1 MMDYLDRATAPL
13 SEAEWNRIDETI
25 VSAARTTLVGRRV
38 VEALGPLGVGT
49 YNIPFSVYTG
59 KNAASADM
67 TGEGESS
74 MVAASYR
81 QAVSLPQLYTDF
93 KMAWRDMETDR
104 QLGLPV
110 DVSAAD
116 IAAGSVASQEDALIF
131 NGNKELGLEGL
142 FTATGRSTV
151 KIGNWDEPGTGL
163 ADVVKAINHL
173 ANSGHYGPYALVMSP
188 AQFGKL
194 IRVYA
199 NTGMLELDQIKAIVS
214 GGIYY
219 SNAID
224 GQKAVLVEVG
234 AKNLSLAIG
243 QDLTVGYLGAERMN
257 HLFRVLETV
266 ALLIRRPSAICT
278 LE

>member
-1 MMDYLDRATAPL
+1 MDYLDRATAPL
-13 SEAEWNRIDETI
+13 SETEWNRIDETT
-25 VSAARTTLVGRRV
+25 VSSARTVLVGRRV
-38 VEALGPLGVGT
+38 VEVLGPLGVGAYT
-49 YNIPFSVYTG
+49 IPYSVYTG
-59 KNAASADM
+59 KSGAGVDM

-74 MVAASYR
+74 LVAASCR
-81 QAVSLPQLYTDF
+81 KAVSLPQLYTDF

-142 FTATGRSTV
+142 FTATGRSAV
-151 KIGNWDEPGTGL
+151 KIGNWDESGTGL
-163 ADVVKAINHL
+163 ADVVKAINQL
-173 ANSGHYGPYALVMSP
+173 TNAGHYGPYALVVSP

-199 NTGMLELDQIKAIVS
+199 NTGTLELDQIKAIVS

-219 SNAID
+219 SNVID
-224 GQKAVLVEVG
+224 GQKAVLIEVG

-243 QDLTVGYLGAERMN
+243 QDLTAGYLGAEKMN

-266 ALLIRRPSAICT
+266 GLLIRRPSAICT